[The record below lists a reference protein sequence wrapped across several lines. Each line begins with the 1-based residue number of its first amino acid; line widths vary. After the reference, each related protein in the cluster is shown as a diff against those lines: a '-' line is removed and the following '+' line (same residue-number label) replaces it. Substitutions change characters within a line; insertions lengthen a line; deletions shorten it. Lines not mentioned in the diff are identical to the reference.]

1 MQETSLDE
9 LSETTSTKIIQAD
22 QDTLT
27 VDNFDL
33 KTGDHLDESNV
44 VSQSQQN
51 ETDATDESCGIKE
64 VQLSDLV
71 VATESIDLPSSQEA
85 YEFKE
90 FDLRD

>member
-1 MQETSLDE
+1 MRSKHFFGRDDVSLY
-9 LSETTSTKIIQAD
+9 
-22 QDTLT
+22 
-27 VDNFDL
+27 VN
-33 KTGDHLDESNV
+33 
-44 VSQSQQN
+44 
-51 ETDATDESCGIKE
+51 GIKE